1 MAPAISRRNILVLAG
16 VAVAA
21 AALPATLVLI
31 ERDPEN
37 LSGELLLALADPR
50 GAAEIGRRWMETTRY
65 THTEPALA
73 GKIAKRLRA
82 YGWRPGDTPDRMH
95 AALAARVRHEFEH
108 DVLVDV
114 AGWRITRTSA
124 ELCALAAVHGAANLA
139 PEHPTEG

>member
-1 MAPAISRRNILVLAG
+1 MAPTISRRNILVLAG
-16 VAVAA
+16 VAGAA
-21 AALPATLVLI
+21 AALPATLLLV
-31 ERDPEN
+31 ERNPEN
-37 LSGELLLALADPR
+37 LADELLGALADPR
-50 GAAEIGRRWMETTRY
+50 GAAGIGRRWMETSGY

-82 YGWRPGDTPDRMH
+82 HGWRPGDAPERMR
-95 AALAARVRHEFEH
+95 AALAARLRHEFEH

-124 ELCALAAVHGAANLA
+124 ELCALAAAHDAANLA